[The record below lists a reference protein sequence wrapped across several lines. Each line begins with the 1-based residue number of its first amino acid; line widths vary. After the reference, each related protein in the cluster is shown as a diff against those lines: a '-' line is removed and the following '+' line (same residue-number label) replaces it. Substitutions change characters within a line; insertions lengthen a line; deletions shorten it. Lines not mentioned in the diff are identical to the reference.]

1 MTYQE
6 YLNVVID
13 SYDSVAQNDVKAVI
27 NKYIRSHYKQTD
39 DTIQETQPHPISGTS
54 WQWLTRVAI
63 RGDFKG
69 RQSNYL
75 NTEATKAREKLGIT
89 LEQALKQ
96 YGKR

>member
-1 MTYQE
+1 MSYQE

-13 SYDSVAQNDVKAVI
+13 SYEPEAKNDVKVAI
-27 NKYIRSHYKQTD
+27 NKYIKSHYKQTD
-39 DTIQETQPHPISGTS
+39 DAIQEIQPHPVSGTS

-75 NTEATKAREKLGIT
+75 NTEATKTREKLGIT
-89 LEQALKQ
+89 MEQALKQ